1 MFGKLILATAITAA
15 FAATPAF
22 AEGTGS
28 QDEEYPGTT
37 GQNRSAPG
45 EDAGQADRRSPTG
58 NTGDQANTTASNL
71 DQRFNQLD
79 LNQDGE
85 LDEDELSRY
94 GSTAAGGSA
103 GSTES
108 EGNKD
113 QGERLLK
120 LYDHDDN
127 DVVTQQELEKG
138 PKSKKAQEEDEGWW

>member
-1 MFGKLILATAITAA
+1 MFSKLIFVTAITAA

-22 AEGTGS
+22 AAGTGS
-28 QDEEYPGTT
+28 QDEGYTETT
-37 GQNRSAPG
+37 GQSRSAQG
-45 EDAGQADRRSPTG
+45 EDSGQADRQSPTS
-58 NTGDQANTTASNL
+58 NTGDQANTTASTL

-85 LDEDELSRY
+85 LDEDELSQY

-103 GSTES
+103 GSAES
-108 EGNKD
+108 EGNRD

-127 DVVTQQELEKG
+127 DAVTQQELEKG
-138 PKSKKAQEEDEGWW
+138 PKSKEAQEEDEGWW